1 MKALEAE
8 GLNIR
13 EAGTHSRPS
22 ADVFEF
28 KPAPT
33 SPIYPAYARRS
44 VDSPLRG
51 RTNSWRGSTHSIASI
66 DRGTQTETDENNRT
80 STSHSPEKKTP
91 TNDRPSPVLKETEHV
106 NDDDDESD
114 NLYSGDEDAEI
125 ETATPVLAR
134 ARVVS
139 VQKPL
144 PPSLPPR
151 NPGRMSSALSPQTTE
166 MNDGFD
172 QVDLNGTEHS
182 VHDGGDKTA
191 SSAAEEDKESTLKKE
206 RTRSV
211 DGTVRSADD
220 DDFQSIPT
228 TPSAERKDGIP
239 GSFE

>member
-1 MKALEAE
+1 M
-8 GLNIR
+8 
-13 EAGTHSRPS
+13 
-22 ADVFEF
+22 FEF

-66 DRGTQTETDENNRT
+66 DRGTQTEIGENERS

-91 TNDRPSPVLKETEHV
+91 TTDRSSPVFKETEHV
-106 NDDDDESD
+106 NDDSDSDTPYDDE
-114 NLYSGDEDAEI
+114 EDAEI

-151 NPGRMSSALSPQTTE
+151 NPGRMSTLSPQTTE
-166 MNDGFD
+166 LNDGFD

-182 VHDGGDKTA
+182 IHESSGKTA
-191 SSAAEEDKESTLKKE
+191 PAEEDKESTLRKE

-211 DGTVRSADD
+211 DGTVRSADED
-220 DDFQSIPT
+220 EFQSIPT
-228 TPSAERKDGIP
+228 TPSAERRDGIP